1 MPLRR
6 DAKVELLKKVP
17 LFAGCSKSELRELAK
32 TADELDIREGTV
44 LTREGRTGKEFFVLV
59 DGTAQVTKGDKKV
72 AELKAGDWFGEIA
85 LLTDSPRTATV
96 TATSPVDV
104 LVITDRRF
112 RTVVETM
119 PSIALK
125 VLSCVG
131 ERLARDAH
139 SEIRASLQAGR
150 RAMRTPMP
158 ASTITTAPTAM
169 TTSPTENTFA
179 SGIHSSAAQRSTS
192 HDKFGSLIAV
202 ELA

>member
-1 MPLRR
+1 MILAVPLRS
-6 DAKVELLKKVP
+6 DAKIKLLKRVP

-59 DGTAQVTKGDKKV
+59 DGTAQVTKSGKKV
-72 AELKAGDWFGEIA
+72 ADLKGGDWFGEIA

-139 SEIRASLQAGR
+139 S
-150 RAMRTPMP
+150 
-158 ASTITTAPTAM
+158 
-169 TTSPTENTFA
+169 
-179 SGIHSSAAQRSTS
+179 
-192 HDKFGSLIAV
+192 
-202 ELA
+202 